1 MKIEKVNCS
10 VVSNI
15 QAGSSFDSY
24 SLSMKAV
31 LSTPRD
37 NPEEVPLFVE
47 YVKQCIKN
55 YKQEDLMDGNL
66 VENFKKL
73 ITILKEKKDEEGLTV
88 GELKDILGE
97 NEFWN
102 DVENIML

>member
-1 MKIEKVNCS
+1 
-10 VVSNI
+10 
-15 QAGSSFDSY
+15 
-24 SLSMKAV
+24 
-31 LSTPRD
+31 
-37 NPEEVPLFVE
+37 
-47 YVKQCIKN
+47 
-55 YKQEDLMDGNL
+55 MDGNL